1 MDPVRARRSILLLQ
15 TFAIEGAASR
25 EGIKWTRDT
34 SACCSLQLPYVFRP
48 SATLTA
54 PVVTDGTAAHRIAEH
69 TNAVIQD
76 TAPNVPTTN
85 IARPEN
91 PRPLNENLRK
101 LRGLR
106 SNRVHHQAVE
116 IPKAGTNAGTAGQI
130 RA

>member
-1 MDPVRARRSILLLQ
+1 M
-15 TFAIEGAASR
+15 
-25 EGIKWTRDT
+25 
-34 SACCSLQLPYVFRP
+34 
-48 SATLTA
+48 LTA
-54 PVVTDGTAAHRIAEH
+54 LVVTDGTAAHRITEH

-76 TAPNVPTTN
+76 IAPNVPTTN

-116 IPKAGTNAGTAGQI
+116 IPKSGYESG
-130 RA
+130 